1 MVLKVSA
8 LYLQKILTIKFASPK
23 KLKQK
28 PLNTA
33 KEESMKT
40 KWKIN
45 SKQSD
50 VLIRMKHSII
60 AYLGGT
66 INNFQGHA
74 NFNNNEIEDATIAF
88 SLDVKNRESK
98 LEQFSNYLKLNDF
111 FDVNQYPT
119 ISFKSTSF
127 QKINKNIN
135 FLKGDLTIK
144 NITKS
149 VELDV
154 EVIEREYINGEQKLA
169 VELTADIN
177 RKDFGLAYNSFNSN
191 NGLSIGQ
198 DIKLV
203 ANVEF
208 SI

>member
-1 MVLKVSA
+1 
-8 LYLQKILTIKFASPK
+8 
-23 KLKQK
+23 
-28 PLNTA
+28 
-33 KEESMKT
+33 MKT
-40 KWKIN
+40 KWKVN
-45 SKQSD
+45 SNQSD

-66 INNFQGHA
+66 VNNFQGHA
-74 NFNNNEIEDATIAF
+74 DFRNNEIEDAVIAF

-144 NITKS
+144 DITKT

-154 EVIEREYINGEQKLA
+154 ELIETDSLDGNKKLA
-169 VELTADIN
+169 FELTADIN
-177 RKDFGLAYNSFNSN
+177 RKDFGLASNSFYSN
-191 NGLSIGQ
+191 NGLTTGQ

-208 SI
+208 GI

>member
-1 MVLKVSA
+1 
-8 LYLQKILTIKFASPK
+8 
-23 KLKQK
+23 
-28 PLNTA
+28 
-33 KEESMKT
+33 MKT
-40 KWKIN
+40 KWTVN
-45 SKQSD
+45 SNQSD
-50 VLIRMKHSII
+50 VLIRMRHSII

-66 INNFQGHA
+66 INSFQGYA
-74 NFNNNEIEDATIAF
+74 DFNNNEIEDATIAF

-144 NITKS
+144 NITRT

-154 EVIEREYINGEQKLA
+154 ELIETDHLDGEKKIA
-169 VELTADIN
+169 FELTADIN
-177 RKDFGLAYNSFNSN
+177 RNDFGLASNSFHFN
-191 NGLSIGQ
+191 NGLTTGQ

>member
-1 MVLKVSA
+1 MR
-8 LYLQKILTIKFASPK
+8 
-23 KLKQK
+23 
-28 PLNTA
+28 
-33 KEESMKT
+33 T
-40 KWKIN
+40 KWKVN
-45 SKQSD
+45 SNQSD
-50 VLIRMKHSII
+50 VLIRMRHSII
-60 AYLGGT
+60 AYLGGN
-66 INNFQGHA
+66 INSFQGHA
-74 NFNNNEIEDATIAF
+74 DFRNNEIEDATIAF
-88 SLDVKNRESK
+88 SLNVKNRETK

-135 FLKGDLTIK
+135 FLKGDLTIR
-144 NITKS
+144 NITKT

-154 EVIEREYINGEQKLA
+154 ELIESDYLDGEKKVA
-169 VELTADIN
+169 FELTADIN
-177 RKDFGLAYNSFNSN
+177 RNDFGLASNSFHTN
-191 NGLSIGQ
+191 NGLSTGQ

>member
-1 MVLKVSA
+1 
-8 LYLQKILTIKFASPK
+8 
-23 KLKQK
+23 
-28 PLNTA
+28 
-33 KEESMKT
+33 MKT
-40 KWKIN
+40 KWRVN
-45 SKQSD
+45 STQSD
-50 VLIRMKHSII
+50 VLIRMRHSII
-60 AYLGGT
+60 AYLGGSF
-66 INNFQGHA
+66 NNFQGYA
-74 NFNNNEIEDATIAF
+74 DFNNDEIENATIAF

-135 FLKGDLTIK
+135 FLKGDLTIR
-144 NITKS
+144 NITKT

-154 EVIEREYINGEQKLA
+154 ELIETDYLNGEKKLA
-169 VELTADIN
+169 FELTADIN
-177 RKDFGLAYNSFNSN
+177 RKDFGLFYNSFNVNS
-191 NGLSIGQ
+191 GLTTGQ

>member
-1 MVLKVSA
+1 
-8 LYLQKILTIKFASPK
+8 
-23 KLKQK
+23 
-28 PLNTA
+28 
-33 KEESMKT
+33 MKT
-40 KWKIN
+40 KWKVN

-50 VLIRMKHSII
+50 VLIRMRHSII
-60 AYLGGT
+60 AYLGGNLDT
-66 INNFQGHA
+66 FQGYA
-74 NFNNNEIEDATIAF
+74 SVNNNEIEDATIAF
-88 SLDVKNRESK
+88 TLDVKNRETK

-154 EVIEREYINGEQKLA
+154 ELIERDYINGEQKIA

-177 RKDFGLAYNSFNSN
+177 RKDFGLAYNSFHSK
-191 NGLSIGQ
+191 NGLTTGQ

-203 ANVEF
+203 ANLEF

>member
-1 MVLKVSA
+1 
-8 LYLQKILTIKFASPK
+8 
-23 KLKQK
+23 
-28 PLNTA
+28 
-33 KEESMKT
+33 MKT
-40 KWKIN
+40 KWKVN

-50 VLIRMKHSII
+50 VLIRMRHSII
-60 AYLGGT
+60 AYLEGSF
-66 INNFQGHA
+66 NSFQGYA
-74 NFNNNEIEDATIAF
+74 NFYNNEIEDATIAF
-88 SLDVKNRESK
+88 SLDVKNRETK

-154 EVIEREYINGEQKLA
+154 ELIKNDYLNENKKRA
-169 VELTADIN
+169 FELTANIN
-177 RKDFGLAYNSFNSN
+177 RKDFGLASNSFQSN
-191 NGLSIGQ
+191 NGLATGQ

>member
-1 MVLKVSA
+1 M
-8 LYLQKILTIKFASPK
+8 
-23 KLKQK
+23 
-28 PLNTA
+28 NTT

-74 NFNNNEIEDATIAF
+74 YFNNNEIEDATIAF

-149 VELDV
+149 IELDV
-154 EVIEREYINGEQKLA
+154 ELIKNDYSDGDKKIA
-169 VELTADIN
+169 FELTTDIN
-177 RKDFGLAYNSFNSN
+177 RKDFGLALNSFHTKNRQTT
-191 NGLSIGQ
+191 GQ

>member
-1 MVLKVSA
+1 
-8 LYLQKILTIKFASPK
+8 
-23 KLKQK
+23 
-28 PLNTA
+28 
-33 KEESMKT
+33 MKT
-40 KWKIN
+40 KWTVN
-45 SKQSD
+45 STQSD
-50 VLIRMKHSII
+50 VLIRMRHSII

-66 INNFQGHA
+66 FNSFQGHVDFA
-74 NFNNNEIEDATIAF
+74 NNEIENATIAF

-144 NITKS
+144 NITKT

-154 EVIEREYINGEQKLA
+154 EIIETDYLDGDKKMA
-169 VELTADIN
+169 FELTADIN
-177 RKDFGLAYNSFNSN
+177 RKDFGLASNSFNSN
-191 NGLSIGQ
+191 NGLAIGQ

>member
-1 MVLKVSA
+1 
-8 LYLQKILTIKFASPK
+8 
-23 KLKQK
+23 
-28 PLNTA
+28 
-33 KEESMKT
+33 MKT

-177 RKDFGLAYNSFNSN
+177 TKDFGLAYNSFNSN

-203 ANVEF
+203 ANLEF

>member
-1 MVLKVSA
+1 MR
-8 LYLQKILTIKFASPK
+8 
-23 KLKQK
+23 
-28 PLNTA
+28 
-33 KEESMKT
+33 T
-40 KWKIN
+40 KWKVN
-45 SKQSD
+45 SNQSD

-60 AYLGGT
+60 AYLGGNT
-66 INNFQGHA
+66 NSFDGHA
-74 NFNNNEIEDATIAF
+74 DFRNNEIEDATIAF
-88 SLDVKNRESK
+88 SLDVKNRETK

-135 FLKGDLTIK
+135 FIKGDLTIR
-144 NITKS
+144 NITKT

-154 EVIEREYINGEQKLA
+154 ELIESDYLDGEKKVA
-169 VELTADIN
+169 FELTADIN
-177 RKDFGLAYNSFNSN
+177 RSDFGLASNSFHTN
-191 NGLSIGQ
+191 NGLSTGQ

>member
-1 MVLKVSA
+1 
-8 LYLQKILTIKFASPK
+8 
-23 KLKQK
+23 
-28 PLNTA
+28 
-33 KEESMKT
+33 MKT
-40 KWKIN
+40 KWNVN
-45 SKQSD
+45 SNQSD
-50 VLIRMKHSII
+50 VLIRMRHSII
-60 AYLGGT
+60 AYLGGP
-66 INNFQGHA
+66 INSFQGHA
-74 NFNNNEIEDATIAF
+74 DFNDNEIEDATIAF

-111 FDVNQYPT
+111 FDVNKYPT

-127 QKINKNIN
+127 QKANKNIH

-144 NITKS
+144 DITKR

-154 EVIEREYINGEQKLA
+154 ELIETDSLDGNKTVA
-169 VELTADIN
+169 FELTADIN
-177 RKDFGLAYNSFNSN
+177 RQDFGLASNSFLSN
-191 NGLSIGQ
+191 NGLATGQ

>member
-1 MVLKVSA
+1 MSSTEG
-8 LYLQKILTIKFASPK
+8 I
-23 KLKQK
+23 
-28 PLNTA
+28 
-33 KEESMKT
+33 MKT
-40 KWKIN
+40 KWKVN
-45 SKQSD
+45 SNQSD
-50 VLIRMKHSII
+50 VLIRMRHSII

-66 INNFQGHA
+66 FNNFQGHA
-74 NFNNNEIEDATIAF
+74 NFKNNEIQDATIAF

-127 QKINKNIN
+127 QKVNKNIN

-144 NITKS
+144 NITKT

-154 EVIEREYINGEQKLA
+154 ELIETDYLDGEKK
-169 VELTADIN
+169 VSFELTADIN
-177 RKDFGLAYNSFNSN
+177 RKDFGLAYNSFNTN
-191 NGLSIGQ
+191 NGLTTGQ

>member
-1 MVLKVSA
+1 MLK
-8 LYLQKILTIKFASPK
+8 KRET
-23 KLKQK
+23 
-28 PLNTA
+28 
-33 KEESMKT
+33 MKT
-40 KWKIN
+40 KWKVN
-45 SKQSD
+45 SNQSD
-50 VLIRMKHSII
+50 VLIRMRHSII

-66 INNFQGHA
+66 INSFQGYA
-74 NFNNNEIEDATIAF
+74 DFNNNEIEDATIAF

-144 NITKS
+144 NITRT

-154 EVIEREYINGEQKLA
+154 ELIETDHLDGEKKIA
-169 VELTADIN
+169 FELTADIN
-177 RKDFGLAYNSFNSN
+177 RNDFGLASNSFHFN
-191 NGLSIGQ
+191 NGLTTGQ

>member
-1 MVLKVSA
+1 
-8 LYLQKILTIKFASPK
+8 
-23 KLKQK
+23 
-28 PLNTA
+28 
-33 KEESMKT
+33 MKT
-40 KWKIN
+40 KWKVN

-50 VLIRMKHSII
+50 VLIRMRHSII
-60 AYLGGT
+60 AYLGGNLDT
-66 INNFQGHA
+66 FQGYA
-74 NFNNNEIEDATIAF
+74 SVNNNEIEDATIAF
-88 SLDVKNRESK
+88 SLDVKNRETK

-149 VELDV
+149 VELDM
-154 EVIEREYINGEQKLA
+154 ELIERDYINGEQKIA

-177 RKDFGLAYNSFNSN
+177 RKDFGLAYNSFHSN
-191 NGLSIGQ
+191 NGLTTGQ

-203 ANVEF
+203 ANLEF

>member
-1 MVLKVSA
+1 M
-8 LYLQKILTIKFASPK
+8 I
-23 KLKQK
+23 
-28 PLNTA
+28 
-33 KEESMKT
+33 T
-40 KWKIN
+40 KWNVN
-45 SKQSD
+45 SNQSD
-50 VLIRMKHSII
+50 VLIRMRHSII

-66 INNFQGHA
+66 FDNFEGYA
-74 NFNNNEIEDATIAF
+74 DFNDNQIENATLAF

-111 FDVNQYPT
+111 FDVNQYPI

-135 FLKGDLTIK
+135 FLKGDLTIR
-144 NITKS
+144 NVTKA

-154 EVIEREYINGEQKLA
+154 ELIESDYLDGQKK
-169 VELTADIN
+169 VTFELTADIN
-177 RKDFGLAYNSFNSN
+177 RKDFGLALNSFNTN
-191 NGLSIGQ
+191 NGLSTGQ

-203 ANVEF
+203 ANIEF

>member
-1 MVLKVSA
+1 M
-8 LYLQKILTIKFASPK
+8 
-23 KLKQK
+23 
-28 PLNTA
+28 NTT

-203 ANVEF
+203 ANLEF

>member
-1 MVLKVSA
+1 
-8 LYLQKILTIKFASPK
+8 
-23 KLKQK
+23 
-28 PLNTA
+28 
-33 KEESMKT
+33 MKT
-40 KWKIN
+40 KWKVN

-50 VLIRMKHSII
+50 VLIRMRHSII
-60 AYLGGT
+60 AYLGGNLDT
-66 INNFQGHA
+66 FQGYA
-74 NFNNNEIEDATIAF
+74 SVNNNEIEDATIAF
-88 SLDVKNRESK
+88 TLDVKNRETK

-154 EVIEREYINGEQKLA
+154 ELIERDYINGEQKIA

-177 RKDFGLAYNSFNSN
+177 RKDFGLAYNSFHSN
-191 NGLSIGQ
+191 NGLTTGQ

-203 ANVEF
+203 ANLEF

>member
-1 MVLKVSA
+1 
-8 LYLQKILTIKFASPK
+8 
-23 KLKQK
+23 
-28 PLNTA
+28 
-33 KEESMKT
+33 MKT
-40 KWKIN
+40 KWKVN
-45 SKQSD
+45 SNQSD
-50 VLIRMKHSII
+50 VLIRMRHSII

-66 INNFQGHA
+66 LNSFQGYA
-74 NFNNNEIEDATIAF
+74 DFNNNEIEDATIAF

-127 QKINKNIN
+127 QKANKNIH

-144 NITKS
+144 DITKK

-154 EVIEREYINGEQKLA
+154 ELIETDYIDGEKKLA
-169 VELTADIN
+169 FELTASIN
-177 RKDFGLAYNSFNSN
+177 RKDFGLASNSFHSY
-191 NGLSIGQ
+191 NGLTTGQ

-208 SI
+208 NI

>member
-1 MVLKVSA
+1 
-8 LYLQKILTIKFASPK
+8 
-23 KLKQK
+23 
-28 PLNTA
+28 
-33 KEESMKT
+33 MKT
-40 KWKIN
+40 KWNVN
-45 SKQSD
+45 STQSD
-50 VLIRMKHSII
+50 VLIRMRHSII

-66 INNFQGHA
+66 INNFQGFA
-74 NFNNNEIEDATIAF
+74 NFKNNEIQDATIAF

-127 QKINKNIN
+127 QKANKNIH

-144 NITKS
+144 DITKR

-154 EVIEREYINGEQKLA
+154 ELIETDSLDGNKKVA
-169 VELTADIN
+169 FELTTEIN
-177 RKDFGLAYNSFNSN
+177 RKDFGLAYNSFNTN
-191 NGLSIGQ
+191 NGLTTGQ

-208 SI
+208 CI

>member
-1 MVLKVSA
+1 MR
-8 LYLQKILTIKFASPK
+8 
-23 KLKQK
+23 
-28 PLNTA
+28 
-33 KEESMKT
+33 T
-40 KWKIN
+40 KWKVN
-45 SKQSD
+45 SNQSD
-50 VLIRMKHSII
+50 VLIRMRHSII
-60 AYLGGT
+60 AYLGG
-66 INNFQGHA
+66 NVNSFQGHA
-74 NFNNNEIEDATIAF
+74 DFRNNEIEDATIAF

-135 FLKGDLTIK
+135 FLKGDLTIR
-144 NITKS
+144 NITKT

-154 EVIEREYINGEQKLA
+154 ELIESDYLDGEKKVA
-169 VELTADIN
+169 FELTADIN
-177 RKDFGLAYNSFNSN
+177 RNDFGLASNSFNTN
-191 NGLSIGQ
+191 NGLSTGQ

>member
-1 MVLKVSA
+1 M
-8 LYLQKILTIKFASPK
+8 LTNSRIM
-23 KLKQK
+23 
-28 PLNTA
+28 N
-33 KEESMKT
+33 T

-60 AYLGGT
+60 AYLEGSF
-66 INNFQGHA
+66 NSFQGYA

-154 EVIEREYINGEQKLA
+154 ELIENDYSDGEKELA
-169 VELTADIN
+169 FELTAAIN
-177 RKDFGLAYNSFNSN
+177 RKDFGLIPTSFLGQKNTPKV
-191 NGLSIGQ
+191 Q
-198 DIKLV
+198 DIKIV
-203 ANVEF
+203 ANVAF

>member
-1 MVLKVSA
+1 
-8 LYLQKILTIKFASPK
+8 
-23 KLKQK
+23 
-28 PLNTA
+28 
-33 KEESMKT
+33 MKT
-40 KWKIN
+40 KWKVN
-45 SKQSD
+45 SNQSD

-66 INNFQGHA
+66 VNNFEGHA
-74 NFNNNEIEDATIAF
+74 NFNNNEIEDAEIAF

-111 FDVNQYPT
+111 FDVNKYPT

-144 NITKS
+144 DITKT

-154 EVIEREYINGEQKLA
+154 ELIETDSLDGNKKLA
-169 VELTADIN
+169 FELTADIN
-177 RKDFGLAYNSFNSN
+177 RKDFGLASNSFHSN
-191 NGLSIGQ
+191 NGLAIGQ

-208 SI
+208 GI